1 MMLQLIKLE
10 IFKLYSKGRSWIA
23 LSALLFIIVVV
34 LIAMYSEGEELMAMG
49 TQSLQ
54 DSFMLEGNVI
64 NGYLITY
71 LIQNAMLVHV
81 PLLLALVCGDLISGE
96 ASTGTIRFLLTRKV
110 SRNQIIISKFITAL
124 FYSTI
129 MVTLMMVLSL
139 GLGVLIFGKGDMI
152 ILKDVVYIIDENTVP
167 MRMFYAYLF
176 SILGMATVA
185 SLAFM
190 FSAFT
195 QSNVTPIV
203 MTMVVI
209 VAFTILSALNIEF
222 FNLIKK
228 FFFTNYMNNWKL
240 FFEDPFNKE
249 KIIRS
254 VVILLSHI
262 VIFFSITLYYFNKKD
277 IQS

>member
-1 MMLQLIKLE
+1 MLQLIKLE

-54 DSFMLEGNVI
+54 DSFMFEGNVI

-124 FYSTI
+124 FYSTV

>member
-1 MMLQLIKLE
+1 MIQLIRLE
-10 IFKLYSKGRSWIA
+10 IYKLYTKGRSWIA

-54 DSFMLEGNVI
+54 DSFMFEGNVI

-124 FYSTI
+124 FYSTV

-152 ILKDVVYIIDENTVP
+152 ILKDVVYIIDEKTVP

-222 FNLIKK
+222 FNLLKK

-262 VIFFSITLYYFNKKD
+262 ALFFSITLYYFNKKD

>member
-54 DSFMLEGNVI
+54 DSFMFEGNVI

-124 FYSTI
+124 FYSTV

>member
-1 MMLQLIKLE
+1 MLQLIKLE

-124 FYSTI
+124 FYSTV

>member
-1 MMLQLIKLE
+1 MKHIWILLKKDFLLEWRQKYSLYGLLLYLVSAVFTINMLQEKPEAETWSSL
-10 IFKLYSKGRSWIA
+10 FWII
-23 LSALLFIIVVV
+23 LLFVSVNAV
-34 LIAMYSEGEELMAMG
+34 AKSF
-49 TQSLQ
+49 LQ
-54 DSFMLEGNVI
+54 ESKNRNI
-64 NGYLITY
+64 YY
-71 LIQNAMLVHV
+71 Y
-81 PLLLALVCGDLISGE
+81 
-96 ASTGTIRFLLTRKV
+96 TIHNPRD
-110 SRNQIIISKFITAL
+110 IIISKLITAL
-124 FYSTI
+124 FYSTV

-228 FFFTNYMNNWKL
+228 FFFTNYMNNWKH

-249 KIIRS
+249 KK
-254 VVILLSHI
+254 L
-262 VIFFSITLYYFNKKD
+262 ITEKGY
-277 IQS
+277 

>member
-1 MMLQLIKLE
+1 MLQLIKLE

-124 FYSTI
+124 FYSTV

-152 ILKDVVYIIDENTVP
+152 ILKDVVYIIDEKTVP

>member
-1 MMLQLIKLE
+1 MLQLVQLE
-10 IFKLYSKGRSWIA
+10 IYKLYTKGRSWIA
-23 LSALLFIIVVV
+23 LSALLFIILVVM
-34 LIAMYSEGEELMAMG
+34 IAMYSEGEQLMAMG

-54 DSFMLEGNVI
+54 DSFMFEGNVI

-96 ASTGTIRFLLTRKV
+96 ASTGTIRFLLTRRV
-110 SRNQIIISKFITAL
+110 SRSEIIVSKFITVL

-129 MVTLMMVLSL
+129 MVSLMMALSL
-139 GLGVLIFGKGDMI
+139 GLGILIFGKGDMI
-152 ILKDVVYIIDENTVP
+152 ILKDTIFIIDEKTVP
-167 MRMFYAYLF
+167 LRMFYAYLF
-176 SILGMATVA
+176 SVLGMATVA

-222 FNLIKK
+222 FNIIKK
-228 FFFTNYMNNWKL
+228 YFFTNYMNNWKL
-240 FFEDPFNKE
+240 FFEEPINTN
-249 KIIRS
+249 KIIKS
-254 VVILLSHI
+254 VLVLFGHMAL
-262 VIFFSITLYYFNKKD
+262 FFSITLYYFTKKD

>member
-1 MMLQLIKLE
+1 
-10 IFKLYSKGRSWIA
+10 
-23 LSALLFIIVVV
+23 
-34 LIAMYSEGEELMAMG
+34 MYSEGEELMAMG

-54 DSFMLEGNVI
+54 DSFMFEGNVI

-124 FYSTI
+124 FYSTV

>member
-1 MMLQLIKLE
+1 MMIQLIRLE
-10 IFKLYSKGRSWIA
+10 IYKLYTKGRSWIA

-54 DSFMLEGNVI
+54 DSFMFEGNVI

-124 FYSTI
+124 FYSTV

-152 ILKDVVYIIDENTVP
+152 ILKDVVYIIDEKTVP

-222 FNLIKK
+222 FNLLKK

-262 VIFFSITLYYFNKKD
+262 ALFFSITLYYFNKKD

>member
-1 MMLQLIKLE
+1 MLQLVRLE
-10 IFKLYSKGRSWIA
+10 IYKLYSKGRSWIA
-23 LSALLFIIVVV
+23 LSALLFLIVVV
-34 LIAMYSEGEELMAMG
+34 MAAMYSEGESLMAMG

-54 DSFMLEGNVI
+54 DSFMFEGNVV

-71 LIQNAMLVHV
+71 FIQNAMLIHV
-81 PLLLALVCGDLISGE
+81 PLLLALVCGDLLSGE
-96 ASTGTIRFLLTRKV
+96 SASGTIRFIVTRRV
-110 SRNQIIISKFITAL
+110 SRDKIVIAKFITAL

-129 MVTLMMVLSL
+129 LVTLMMVLSL

-152 ILKDVVYIIDENTVP
+152 ILKDVVYVIDETSVP

-176 SILGMATVA
+176 SILGMAAVA

-195 QSNVTPIV
+195 QNNVTPIV

-209 VAFTILSALNIEF
+209 IAFTILSALNIEF

-228 FFFTNYMNNWKL
+228 YFFTNYMNNWKL
-240 FFEDPFNKE
+240 FFEEPYNKP
-249 KIIRS
+249 KILKS
-254 VVILLSHI
+254 VVILVSHI
-262 VIFFSITLYYFNKKD
+262 VVFFTITLIYFRKKD
-277 IQS
+277 IQA

>member
-54 DSFMLEGNVI
+54 DSFMFEGNVI

-124 FYSTI
+124 FYSTV
-129 MVTLMMVLSL
+129 MVTLMMLLSL

-152 ILKDVVYIIDENTVP
+152 ILKDVVYILDEKTVP

-262 VIFFSITLYYFNKKD
+262 VIFFSITIYYFNKKD

>member
-124 FYSTI
+124 FYSTV

>member
-54 DSFMLEGNVI
+54 DSFMFEGNVI

-124 FYSTI
+124 FYSTV
-129 MVTLMMVLSL
+129 MVTLMMLLSL

-152 ILKDVVYIIDENTVP
+152 ILKDVVYILDEKTVP